1 MSKKI
6 NIFTQ
11 LSDKGISFFVQFYL
25 PGGKPKLLSNA
36 NLSMDEADAAQGTVY
51 ELGKDGGGYQLL
63 SLHTG
68 GLISLPQ
75 YRAPIF

>member
-1 MSKKI
+1 
-6 NIFTQ
+6 
-11 LSDKGISFFVQFYL
+11 
-25 PGGKPKLLSNA
+25 
-36 NLSMDEADAAQGTVY
+36 MDEADAAQGTVY